1 MANKLV
7 TYIFVFFIAVGALF
21 SIVTGNIES
30 LNSQILKG
38 GLDGINLL
46 LDMMPL
52 LVLWTGIMQ
61 IAEDSGILEKFSR
74 LVCPLL
80 SKLFP
85 SLPKNHKAL
94 SYIASNIAANALG
107 LGSAATPFGLKAM
120 ECMQEDNPKKDT
132 ATEAM
137 ITFLVLNTGGVT
149 LVPTTVI
156 ALRAMYKSA
165 NPSEIILTSILAT
178 LCSNISGLIYDYIKR
193 RKNASNI

>member
-7 TYIFVFFIAVGALF
+7 TYIFVFFIAIGALF

-30 LNSQILKG
+30 LNNQILKG

-156 ALRAMYKSA
+156 ALRAMHKSA

>member
-94 SYIASNIAANALG
+94 SYITSNIAANALG

>member
-1 MANKLV
+1 MAYTLV
-7 TYIFVFFIAVGALF
+7 TYIFVFFIAVGAIF
-21 SIVTGNIES
+21 SLLTGNVES

-61 IAEDSGILEKFSR
+61 IAEDAGILEKFSA
-74 LVCPLL
+74 LVCPFL

-120 ECMQEDNPKKDT
+120 ECMQEDNPQKDT

-156 ALRAMYKSA
+156 ALRAMYQSA

-193 RKNASNI
+193 RKNANI